1 MPDPLSIASGVAGLV
16 TATAQITLL
25 LTKLTK
31 SVIAAPYQ
39 AQIVLTEISDIGDIL
54 SHLQSFLLGL
64 DSPDKS
70 RTSLLKVEKIVT
82 IVSGCVLT
90 FSELEKLLDELKTEG
105 LDILDRLKWARKE
118 SAIMGLIQRLQNH
131 KASLSLVLSIL
142 NGFVPTYRTFLSAS
156 VLIHIRH
163 TIAEAKDS
171 VDRLHALVEQC
182 YKAMSSRVQALN
194 VLDLQK
200 SGDADWM
207 LGDDTESLATIY
219 AQPQDSSRKEANESE
234 LVQFDF
240 ADDLQRSR
248 VYRRNQAFCKS
259 VISELT
265 KSVYSLGSSFFSDL
279 SMAEVSNISV
289 INLAITEGEI
299 FNPTRASQTWSLQP
313 NSGVSADDYVDG
325 QPICSHKVAR
335 EPIKAF
341 ISAAIAQAYWPG
353 WPQTQQQSLPGA
365 RMLPQTGWPQT
376 RQQSLPG
383 ARMLPQIQSREDL
396 NIIPQLE
403 AHQENTTRERLPN
416 DTVPMSTLPPTDL
429 LDPVLH
435 LQAQAS
441 SSPQSHEL
449 TEEEVVDPSNPVPPM
464 TLDSSFGVSES
475 PMEQDEAA
483 YPCKGCGEVRLR
495 LSYLL
500 GWGANECNL
509 HSDTRGRKGLRSWY
523 VLL

>member
-39 AQIVLTEISDIGDIL
+39 AQIVLTEVSDIGDIL

-70 RTSLLKVEKIVT
+70 RTSLLKVEKVVT

-142 NGFVPTYRTFLSAS
+142 NG
-156 VLIHIRH
+156 H

-200 SGDADWM
+200 RDDADWM
-207 LGDDTESLATIY
+207 LGDDTESLATIH

-240 ADDLQRSR
+240 ADDLQRS
-248 VYRRNQAFCKS
+248 Q
-259 VISELT
+259 L
-265 KSVYSLGSSFFSDL
+265 
-279 SMAEVSNISV
+279 SNISV
-289 INLAITEGEI
+289 INLAITDGEM
-299 FNPTRASQTWSLQP
+299 FNPTRSSQTWSLQP

-325 QPICSHKVAR
+325 QSICSHKVAR

-341 ISAAIAQAYWPG
+341 NSAAIAQAYWPE

-365 RMLPQTGWPQT
+365 RMLPQ
-376 RQQSLPG
+376 
-383 ARMLPQIQSREDL
+383 IQFREDL

-416 DTVPMSTLPPTDL
+416 DTVPMSTLPPTDP

-464 TLDSSFGVSES
+464 TLDSSFSISES

-483 YPCKGCGEVRLR
+483 YPCKGCGEILEEGKAFELAYQRAID
-495 LSYLL
+495 
-500 GWGANECNL
+500 GI
-509 HSDTRGRKGLRSWY
+509 
-523 VLL
+523 